1 MPPLQHCTEAS
12 SGHTEISALQAEYA
26 VINRATRTAPASP
39 QAALS
44 NGMHEASS
52 PAPAAEPA
60 PEPAQ
65 QRPRASETGAIHNS
79 FLRDA
84 LKLQQKKAS
93 TKSSKKVPLLPSL
106 SKRTEAP
113 AIATQQLYCLERW
126 ALETDLDHVLV
137 SHMGM
142 V

>member
-1 MPPLQHCTEAS
+1 MPPLQHCTEATS
-12 SGHTEISALQAEYA
+12 EHTEICALQAEYA

-52 PAPAAEPA
+52 PAPAAETT

-65 QRPRASETGAIHNS
+65 QRRRASEAGAIHDS
-79 FLRDA
+79 FLQDA

-93 TKSSKKVPLLPSL
+93 TKSSKKVFLLPSL
-106 SKRTEAP
+106 SKL
-113 AIATQQLYCLERW
+113 Q
-126 ALETDLDHVLV
+126 
-137 SHMGM
+137 
-142 V
+142 